1 MARGAGVLPI
11 KKKSA
16 GKKESDQNSDI
27 TVFSEENFAG
37 NSETFELSNT
47 QFKTNFDISF
57 KEPVKSIIV
66 SGGLISTYLHV
77 PTSNLIMSIL
87 SGNPWILYPEPSYA
101 GRPTFLEEGK
111 LVSPIFLDSLQ
122 TRCV

>member
-66 SGGLISTYLHV
+66 SGGLDIYMYLQG
-77 PTSNLIMSIL
+77 IMSMSQDAIRQ
-87 SGNPWILYPEPSYA
+87 S
-101 GRPTFLEEGK
+101 
-111 LVSPIFLDSLQ
+111 LD
-122 TRCV
+122 TVP